1 MNLTYDETMLMALYN
16 TGTREGLIDALME
29 MRVCIGMDEKELLSI
44 TASVIDKLKNMTD
57 TEFENLDL
65 VPDFYEDE
73 TEVLDA
79 G

>member
-1 MNLTYDETMLMALYN
+1 MLMALYN

-44 TASVIDKLKNMTD
+44 TASVIDKLKSMTD

-73 TEVLDA
+73 TEILDA